1 MKISA
6 NITAFNEEANI
17 ARCLKS
23 LSFADEIIVTL
34 DSRTTDQTEKIARKF
49 TSRVYKKTFSGFSDI
64 KQFCLS
70 KSKYEWVFVIDADE
84 EVSPALAEEIK
95 SKIKNTVVPGYV
107 IKRDT
112 FFLGRQIK
120 HCGWGK
126 DYQLRL
132 FKKKSGGYDGRTIHE
147 SIKLNGAPGRI
158 DAPLYHY
165 SYPDSTSYF
174 SKLNTYTTLQAE
186 AKQKKF
192 LLLRMVLSPFI
203 KFFRMYFLKA
213 GFADGLQGFIL
224 CVYSGFSEFVKFSK
238 MWEERKKG
246 KGQGILLRS
255 PNWIGD
261 AVMFTAMIKP
271 AKMLFKKVVVL
282 SDKGGAPVF
291 ENNPDIDKLIVFD
304 KNDSASVKAAVTA
317 VKKENVNC
325 AAAFTPSLSSGI
337 MLKRA
342 SIKKRA
348 GFAEDG
354 LFLNL
359 RYKRDKKHAALHI
372 TEEFKQILYLLSPS
386 FDFSAAR
393 QEIFTDS
400 SEEKAALHKFGILK
414 NTKYCVLA
422 PFVMYGPAKMWPL
435 DRWADLARALLKR
448 HRGLKIALAGT
459 PMDREFEFSVDD
471 KRIIDLRGRTNLKE
485 ITAVI
490 KNGLFFAGN
499 DSGLMHIADGLNV
512 PLLAIFGSTS
522 YQWTGPLSEKS
533 RVISSDIDCS
543 PCFEKQCRYGHYDC
557 LKKIKV
563 SDVLKEAERLQLGI
577 KKFKL

>member
-6 NITAFNEEANI
+6 NITALNEEKNI
-17 ARCLKS
+17 ERCLKS

-34 DSRTTDQTEKIARKF
+34 DSRTDDKTEKIARKY
-49 TSRVYKKTFSGFSDI
+49 TSRVYKKEFSGFSDI

-84 EVSPALAEEIK
+84 EVSPALAKEIK
-95 SKIKNTVVPGYV
+95 SKIKNTVVPGYM

-112 FFLGRQIK
+112 FFLGRRIK

-132 FKKKSGGYDGRTIHE
+132 FKKKAGSYDGKTIHE

-158 DAPLYHY
+158 GAPLYHY
-165 SYPDSTSYF
+165 SYPDSVSYF

-192 LLLRMVLSPFI
+192 LLLRMLFSPFI

-213 GFADGLQGFIL
+213 GLADGVQGFIL

-238 MWEERKKG
+238 MWEARKKG
-246 KGQGILLRS
+246 NGEGILLRA

-271 AKMLFKKVVVL
+271 AKMLFKKLVVA
-282 SDKGGAPVF
+282 SDKAAAPVF

-304 KNDSASVKAAVTA
+304 KNDSVSVNAAVKA
-317 VKKENVNC
+317 VKKENLNC
-325 AAAFTPSLSSGI
+325 AATFTPSMSSGL

-342 SIKKRA
+342 AIKKRA

-359 RYKRDKKHAALHI
+359 RYKRDKKHAAKHI
-372 TEEFKQILYLLSPS
+372 TDEFKGILYLLSPS

-393 QEIFTDS
+393 QELFTDTA
-400 SEEKAALHKFGILK
+400 EEKAALHKFGILK
-414 NTKYCVLA
+414 GAKYCVLA

-435 DRWADLARALLKR
+435 ERWADLAGALLKR
-448 HRGLKIALAGT
+448 HSGMKIVLAGT
-459 PMDREFEFSVDD
+459 ASDRQFDFPVKE
-471 KRIIDLRGRTNLKE
+471 KRVIDLRGKTGLAE
-485 ITAVI
+485 MTAVI
-490 KNGLFFAGN
+490 KNAAFFAGN

-533 RVISSDIDCS
+533 RVISSDISCS

-563 SDVLKEAERLQLGI
+563 SDVLKEAE
-577 KKFKL
+577 KLLR